1 MAACLALQ
9 WCAESSGAEISAA
22 SPGYQR
28 ETFFVNSSPTVSSL
42 HSWLTARCVP
52 LPCLHA
58 ASKALVFSNPASFY
72 CTFLHRLVLSHH
84 RPLKLPLEINAN
96 ATWFKYKPQYLEF
109 LLNAK
114 KKKNLICNLV
124 VQVCNCQVDK
134 VKEKASVF
142 LLTNHIVSASFFL
155 IHQYNVWIIWEF
167 QNF

>member
-1 MAACLALQ
+1 MPLVAACLALQ

-72 CTFLHRLVLSHH
+72 CTFLHRLVLSSQ
-84 RPLKLPLEINAN
+84 
-96 ATWFKYKPQYLEF
+96 ATQAAIRDQCKRNLIQIQTSVFRRVSFKC
-109 LLNAK
+109 K
-114 KKKNLICNLV
+114 KKKSHL
-124 VQVCNCQVDK
+124 
-134 VKEKASVF
+134 
-142 LLTNHIVSASFFL
+142 
-155 IHQYNVWIIWEF
+155 
-167 QNF
+167 